1 MNAIAYGWTRDDFVQ
16 VISIQL
22 NVDPSVDLTDP
33 KDTVPQDELEFS
45 GDKQFD
51 KTLSISM
58 ESEIND

>member
-33 KDTVPQDELEFS
+33 KDIVPQDELEIS
-45 GDKQFD
+45 GDEHFD

-58 ESEIND
+58 ESEVDD

>member
-22 NVDPSVDLTDP
+22 NVDPSVDLTYP
-33 KDTVPQDELEFS
+33 KDTVPQDELEIS

-58 ESEIND
+58 ESEVDD